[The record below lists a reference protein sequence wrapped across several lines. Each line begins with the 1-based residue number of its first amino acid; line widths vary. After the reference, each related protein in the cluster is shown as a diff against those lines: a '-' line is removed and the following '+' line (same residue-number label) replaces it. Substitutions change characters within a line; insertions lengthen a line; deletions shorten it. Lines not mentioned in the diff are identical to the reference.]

1 MVMPETIEA
10 MDANTA
16 RTLNIRRL
24 IEESGGPAEWA
35 RRYGGDR
42 WTQPQVSQW
51 ISESRPKGIGR
62 ALARDLEV
70 AMNLSS
76 GALDRPVGRESHSL
90 GLDVGTLDQAIRL
103 LQMVMKIRG
112 LPPIP
117 SIDATQLAVAYETVQ
132 AEARSLEESNVFD
145 FMKAFVE
152 RLEQKERKNG
162 VERGSTA
169 GSGTAVG

>member
-1 MVMPETIEA
+1 
-10 MDANTA
+10 
-16 RTLNIRRL
+16 
-24 IEESGGPAEWA
+24 
-35 RRYGGDR
+35 
-42 WTQPQVSQW
+42 
-51 ISESRPKGIGR
+51 
-62 ALARDLEV
+62 
-70 AMNLSS
+70 
-76 GALDRPVGRESHSL
+76 
-90 GLDVGTLDQAIRL
+90 
-103 LQMVMKIRG
+103 MVMKIRG